1 MSSVQVKNVDDETHE
16 LLRQRAAA
24 AGMTLGEYVLE
35 LIRKD
40 LRRPARGEWLAR
52 LRSLPPS
59 DVGRDDALR
68 ALDDGRAERGQHLD
82 AVIAERDE

>member
-1 MSSVQVKNVDDETHE
+1 MSSVQVKNVDEETHE

-40 LRRPARGEWLAR
+40 LRKPSRTEWLAR
-52 LRSLPPS
+52 LRALPPAGIS
-59 DVGRDDALR
+59 HDETLRQLDAQ
-68 ALDDGRAERGQHLD
+68 RAERAAQID
-82 AVIAERDE
+82 AIVAERER

>member
-1 MSSVQVKNVDDETHE
+1 MSSVQVKNVDEETHE

-40 LRRPARGEWLAR
+40 LRKPSRAEWFAR
-52 LRSLPPS
+52 LDALPPAGITH
-59 DVGRDDALR
+59 DEMLRDLDAQ
-68 ALDDGRAERGQHLD
+68 RAERD
-82 AVIAERDE
+82 R

>member
-1 MSSVQVKNVDDETHE
+1 MLGILSSVQIKNVDEETHE

-40 LRRPARGEWLAR
+40 LRKPPRAEWLAR
-52 LRSLPPS
+52 LRGLPPAGITH
-59 DVGRDDALR
+59 DEMLRDLDAQ
-68 ALDDGRAERGQHLD
+68 RAERDQ
-82 AVIAERDE
+82 

>member
-1 MSSVQVKNVDDETHE
+1 MQVKNVDDETHE

-40 LRRPARGEWLAR
+40 LRKPSRTEWLTR
-52 LRSLPPS
+52 
-59 DVGRDDALR
+59 LR
-68 ALDDGRAERGQHLD
+68 ALPPAGISHEEMLRDLDAQRAERAAQLD
-82 AVIAERDE
+82 AVVAERDR

>member
-40 LRRPARGEWLAR
+40 LRKPSRAEWLAR
-52 LRSLPPS
+52 LHALPPAGITH
-59 DVGRDDALR
+59 DEMLRDLDAQ
-68 ALDDGRAERGQHLD
+68 RAERD
-82 AVIAERDE
+82 R